1 MDFLIDKAEFH
12 NIAKAMEQILKSV
25 KDTSFPKDNFR
36 RYAFTYN
43 DMLCVTNGKSLI
55 GIKTEYVISTGNHTL
70 QDGKAYSFKLAKWNK
85 FNDCLQLEEVEGIK
99 LPANLD
105 NIINFNSNLTFPCY
119 FNDMNDWF
127 AFNFRI
133 ANFNI
138 CDLEYSF
145 EVIKSVGA
153 DISYSENGCF
163 KVESNHAVFVCLT
176 RVNSKY
182 IIKPT
187 SLEEVKEQI
196 KSYVY

>member
-1 MDFLIDKAEFH
+1 MANLFSEL
-12 NIAKAMEQILKSV
+12 NQISLFQPESIL
-25 KDTSFPKDNFR
+25 FR
-36 RYAFTYN
+36 
-43 DMLCVTNGKSLI
+43 
-55 GIKTEYVISTGNHTL
+55 TEE
-70 QDGKAYSFKLAKWNK
+70 AYSFKLAKWNK
-85 FNDCLQLEEVEGIK
+85 FNDCLQLEELKGIK

-105 NIINFNSNLTFPCY
+105 NIINFNSYLTFSAY

-127 AFNFRI
+127 ACNFRI

-138 CDLEYSF
+138 CDLEHSF
-145 EVIKSVGA
+145 EVINGVGA
-153 DISYSENGCF
+153 DVSYSENGCF

-196 KSYVY
+196 ISFLY